1 MDAQQILFVED
12 DPITGLSTCGFIRD
26 RGFSV
31 LDADCA
37 AEARQI
43 LDRHGYLSALVT
55 DVDLGAGED
64 GFALAR
70 QARAAY
76 PHLPVVFISGT
87 ASSRHASEG
96 VAGSV
101 FIGKPY
107 HPRQIVDALS
117 AMPPY
122 RAAA

>member
-1 MDAQQILFVED
+1 MDAHQILFVED

-26 RGFSV
+26 RGFRV
-31 LDADCA
+31 LSAECA
-37 AEARQI
+37 MTARQI
-43 LDRHGYLSALVT
+43 IDRQGYLSALVT
-55 DVDLGAGED
+55 DIDLGAGDD

-70 QARAAY
+70 QARITY

-87 ASSRHASEG
+87 AASRHAREG

-101 FIGKPY
+101 FITKPY
-107 HPRQIVDALS
+107 HPRQIVDALC